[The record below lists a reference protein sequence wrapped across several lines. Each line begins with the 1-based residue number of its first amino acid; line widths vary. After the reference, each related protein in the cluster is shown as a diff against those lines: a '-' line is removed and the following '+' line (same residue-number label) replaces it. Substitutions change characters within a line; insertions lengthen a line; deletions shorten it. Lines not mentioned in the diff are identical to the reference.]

1 MSELK
6 ITDTA
11 LYLTFKLGDELFALN
26 VSQVR
31 EVLDLTT
38 ITKVPRAPEFMRG
51 VINVRGS
58 VVPVVDMRTKF
69 GLEQTQDTHDTRTIV
84 LDLSLDGET
93 VVIGALA
100 DSVHEVIELDPGQIE
115 PPPKIGMRWKSEF
128 IKGIG
133 KRNDEF
139 IILLDIDRVF
149 SAEEMALVGATSAGG
164 SRDNGTSES

>member
-1 MSELK
+1 
-6 ITDTA
+6 
-11 LYLTFKLGDELFALN
+11 
-26 VSQVR
+26 
-31 EVLDLTT
+31 
-38 ITKVPRAPEFMRG
+38 
-51 VINVRGS
+51 
-58 VVPVVDMRTKF
+58 
-69 GLEQTQDTHDTRTIV
+69 
-84 LDLSLDGET
+84 
-93 VVIGALA
+93 VIGALA

-164 SRDNGTSES
+164 QTES

>member
-69 GLEQTQDTHDTRTIV
+69 GLERVSDTQDTRTIV
-84 LDLSLDGET
+84 LDLSMDGET
-93 VVIGALA
+93 TVIGALA
-100 DSVHEVIELDPGQIE
+100 DSVHEVVELDPGQIE
-115 PPPKIGMRWKSEF
+115 APPKIGMRWKSEF

-133 KRNDEF
+133 KRNETF
-139 IILLDIDRVF
+139 IIILDIDRVF
-149 SAEEMALVGATSAGG
+149 SAEEMELVGVTSGNVSKESSATTA
-164 SRDNGTSES
+164 

>member
-6 ITDTA
+6 ITDAA

-38 ITKVPRAPEFMRG
+38 ITKVPRAPAFMRG

-69 GLEQTQDTHDTRTIV
+69 GLEQTIDTQDTRTIV

-115 PPPKIGMRWKSEF
+115 PPPKVGMRWKSEF
-128 IKGIG
+128 INGIG
-133 KRNDEF
+133 KRNDVF
-139 IILLDIDRVF
+139 IIILDIDRVF
-149 SAEEMALVGATSAGG
+149 SAEEMALVGATSG
-164 SRDNGTSES
+164 SGQTANG